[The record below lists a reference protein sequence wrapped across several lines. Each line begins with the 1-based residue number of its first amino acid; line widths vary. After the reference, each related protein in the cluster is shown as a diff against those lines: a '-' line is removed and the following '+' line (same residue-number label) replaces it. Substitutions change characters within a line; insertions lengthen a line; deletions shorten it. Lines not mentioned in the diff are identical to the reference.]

1 MTLAAFGFILL
12 FISNQISLVAS
23 SYPPFGIATLLYSGL
38 SSYILLI
45 GLYSTAVSLSEHAQL
60 RKSMRNSIDQQHSRL
75 LDHIGMSELQK
86 EIDKRVT
93 PLIQRHAE
101 QMNMQTAIDLPV
113 SEEEIKQY
121 IKEVLNDLHE
131 K

>member
-1 MTLAAFGFILL
+1 MYL
-12 FISNQISLVAS
+12 
-23 SYPPFGIATLLYSGL
+23 GL
-38 SSYILLI
+38 SSYLLLM

-60 RKSMRNSIDQQHSRL
+60 RKSIRNSIDQQHSRL

-86 EIDKRVT
+86 EMDKRIT

-101 QMNMQTAIDLPV
+101 QMNLQTAIDLPV

-121 IKEVLNDLHE
+121 IKEVLDDLHG

>member
-1 MTLAAFGFILL
+1 MYL
-12 FISNQISLVAS
+12 
-23 SYPPFGIATLLYSGL
+23 GL

-60 RKSMRNSIDQQHSRL
+60 RKSIRNSIDQQHSRL

-86 EIDKRVT
+86 EIDKRIT

-101 QMNMQTAIDLPV
+101 QMKMQTAIDLPV
-113 SEEEIKQY
+113 SDEEIKQY

>member
-12 FISNQISLVAS
+12 FISNQVSLVAP
-23 SYPPFGIATLLYSGL
+23 SYPPFGITTLMYLGL
-38 SSYILLI
+38 SSYLLLI

-60 RKSMRNSIDQQHSRL
+60 RKSIRNSIDQQHSKL
-75 LDHIGMSELQK
+75 IDHIGISELQK
-86 EIDKRVT
+86 EMDKKIA
-93 PLIQRHAE
+93 PLIKRHAE
-101 QMNMQTAIDLPV
+101 QMNMQTAIDIPV

-121 IKEVLNDLHE
+121 IQEVLNDLHE